1 MRTTEVDNVAVNVE
15 GHTDTD
21 VNTDAGR
28 VYVNT
33 DIEGGLRVDTN
44 YIALNLDV
52 DEIWYR

>member
-15 GHTDTD
+15 GHTDID
-21 VNTDAGR
+21 VNTDVGR

-33 DIEGGLRVDTN
+33 DVEGGLRVDTN